1 MALEAGSPQ
10 TSSQEGSKAQ
20 RGDLGCLRPH
30 SKETTVPALGPWG
43 SAPSCRGYRAAPVA
57 PAHGSAPHGPVPPL
71 TVAMPG
77 GHGDPRPTAGSG
89 CLVCRVGSLPLPQ
102 GNPER
107 DMPGRAQG
115 QACRLPLLFC
125 LQNGAQSEHL
135 PDGRAGA
142 FSPEQQDTQ
151 AMASGKL
158 CARAGSPGSGSPQ
171 VMVTPGS
178 VSCPGQSPPR
188 LRSRPLEVTCSKKVC
203 TAQPSLPE
211 AVPTQEPPVTWV
223 SSGPF

>member
-1 MALEAGSPQ
+1 M
-10 TSSQEGSKAQ
+10 
-20 RGDLGCLRPH
+20 
-30 SKETTVPALGPWG
+30 PALGPRG
-43 SAPSCRGYRAAPVA
+43 SAPSRQGYGAAPVA
-57 PAHGSAPHGPVPPL
+57 PAHGSAPHSPVPPL

-77 GHGDPRPTAGSG
+77 GHGDPRLTAGSA

-107 DMPGRAQG
+107 DMPGRARG
-115 QACRLPLLFC
+115 QACHLPLLFC

-158 CARAGSPGSGSPQ
+158 CARAGSPGSGSPRVRVIPGQGHPGQGHPGSGSSPVRVTQ
-171 VMVTPGS
+171 VRVTPGS